1 MGHPQ
6 AVGGGWILALLL
18 LPETSSIPGT
28 SSQPTGTRVSLSHP
42 YTVQPSP
49 QVQQA
54 AQDAVPVPFLFL
66 LPPPPC
72 RWCPSQHRCE
82 AALTWWFL
90 APPLGARAC
99 ACTPASSPALKQV
112 LPFRPHPSSAPAV
125 PVAP

>member
-54 AQDAVPVPFLFL
+54 AQGRHRMLFL
-66 LPPPPC
+66 SHFCSCSPHTPP
-72 RWCPSQHRCE
+72 SVQMV
-82 AALTWWFL
+82 
-90 APPLGARAC
+90 PL
-99 ACTPASSPALKQV
+99 SSTDVKQ
-112 LPFRPHPSSAPAV
+112 L
-125 PVAP
+125 